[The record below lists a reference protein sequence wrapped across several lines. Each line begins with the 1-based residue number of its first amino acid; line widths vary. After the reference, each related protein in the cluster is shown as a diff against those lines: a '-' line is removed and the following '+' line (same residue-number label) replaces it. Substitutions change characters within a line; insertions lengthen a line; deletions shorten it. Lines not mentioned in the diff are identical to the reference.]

1 MKHQEAKFKG
11 YGDTSLYYQCW
22 LPDTEPRAV
31 LVIAHG
37 LAEHGG
43 RYANVVD
50 HLVPRGYAIYAPDH
64 RGHGKS
70 EGWRCYVERFEH
82 YLYDLETFLGI
93 IRGAQP
99 DRRLFLVGHS
109 MGGTIAVAYALHHQ
123 NELDGLIISG
133 GVFKPGTSISPVQ
146 IALAGVLSVIL
157 PRMGVTVLDASGL
170 SRDQNVVQAYVDD
183 PLVYRGKISARMG
196 AELLR
201 VIRQLPRQAE
211 RIRLPIL
218 VMHGTDD
225 RLSDPQGSQLLYDRV
240 SSEDKNLIFYKDYY
254 HEIFN
259 EPGRERVLADMEG
272 WLEAR
277 T

>member
-1 MKHQEAKFKG
+1 MKHQEARFKG
-11 YGDTSLYYQCW
+11 YGDADLYYQCW
-22 LPDTEPRAV
+22 LPDTEPLAV

-50 HLVPRGYAIYAPDH
+50 HLVPRGYALYAPDY

-123 NELDGLIISG
+123 DELDGLIISG
-133 GVFKPGTSISPVQ
+133 GVFKNRV
-146 IALAGVLSVIL
+146 A
-157 PRMGVTVLDASGL
+157 ASQ
-170 SRDQNVVQAYVDD
+170 R
-183 PLVYRGKISARMG
+183 
-196 AELLR
+196 
-201 VIRQLPRQAE
+201 
-211 RIRLPIL
+211 
-218 VMHGTDD
+218 
-225 RLSDPQGSQLLYDRV
+225 
-240 SSEDKNLIFYKDYY
+240 
-254 HEIFN
+254 
-259 EPGRERVLADMEG
+259 
-272 WLEAR
+272 R